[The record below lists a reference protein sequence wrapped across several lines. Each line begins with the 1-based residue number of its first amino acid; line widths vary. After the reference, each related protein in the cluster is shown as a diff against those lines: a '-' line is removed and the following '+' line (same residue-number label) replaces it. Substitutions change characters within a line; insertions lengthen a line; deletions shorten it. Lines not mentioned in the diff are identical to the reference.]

1 MTTHNPHNTFIKAPI
16 SAFKTLH
23 HKDNDYAKFC
33 CIGLEHDIN
42 IKIQQRCD
50 ELHMSIADNMIQHA
64 HNQSDI
70 KLSNIESA
78 FSSSFK

>member
-1 MTTHNPHNTFIKAPI
+1 MKASV

-23 HKDNDYAKFC
+23 YRDNNDYAKYC

-50 ELHMSIADNMIQHA
+50 ELHLSMTDNMNQHV
-64 HNQSDI
+64 HKQSDM
-70 KLSNIESA
+70 KLANIESV
-78 FSSSFK
+78 FSSFE